1 MVDYR
6 PMFRKVLF
14 EMQMNIIDR
23 RIMRGTIQCSS
34 CETQSQVD
42 CFECC
47 APLEQSCHT
56 FQRNDWLNCNHYL
69 CKLCILGLIE
79 TQNECYF
86 CPYCEQDITWW
97 INIKTDFYQQYTD
110 CESSDLA
117 SDASTEMY
125 TDDSD

>member
-34 CETQSQVD
+34 CETQCQVD

-56 FQRNDWLNCNHYL
+56 FHRNDWLNCNHYL